1 MPKVREP
8 ESGDEAHV
16 DMTPMID
23 VTFLLI
29 IFFVTIQQLT
39 VLEVATRVTLPRA
52 SQANPESAEDKDRL
66 IVSVDYDGR
75 CYVANEPQ
83 DMDQLSQLL
92 KREAETG
99 KRDAEGYS
107 TRTIFIRADITAP
120 YGIVQDIMTKCREQD
135 IYRLA
140 FRVQEWK
147 K

>member
-39 VLEVATRVTLPRA
+39 VLEVATQVTLPEA
-52 SQANPESAEDKDRL
+52 SMANPETAEDRDRL
-66 IVSVDYDGR
+66 IISVDENGR
-75 CYVANEPQ
+75 FYVANEPL
-83 DMDQLSQLL
+83 DLEALGKRL
-92 KREAETG
+92 EREAKAG
-99 KRDAEGYS
+99 KPDEEGYS
-107 TRTIFIRADITAP
+107 TRTVFIRADITAP
-120 YGIVQDIMTKCREQD
+120 YGAVQDIMAACRKNN
-135 IYRLA
+135 IFRLA
-140 FRVQEWK
+140 FRVREWK